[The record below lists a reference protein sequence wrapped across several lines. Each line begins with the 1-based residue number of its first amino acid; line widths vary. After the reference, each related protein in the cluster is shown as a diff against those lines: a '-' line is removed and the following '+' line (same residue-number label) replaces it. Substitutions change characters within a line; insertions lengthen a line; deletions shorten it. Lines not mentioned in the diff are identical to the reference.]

1 MSKKILVLG
10 ALGQIG
16 TDLVSSLRV
25 RFGKES
31 VVASDI
37 RKPTHFIEEP
47 FVVVDAKDR
56 EALRKVIVEYGI
68 TEVYQL
74 VAMLS
79 ATAEKNPIAGWDLN
93 MITLFNVLELAKE
106 GLLKKVFWPSSIAA
120 FGPSSPKDSCG
131 QTVVMDPATVY
142 GISKLS
148 GELWC
153 SYYFEKFGVD
163 VRSIRYPGLISWK
176 AEPGGGTTDYAVDI
190 FHKALAD
197 NKYSCYIAPET
208 NLPMMFMEDAIES
221 TIGIME
227 ASAEEVQIRTSYN
240 IAAFSVNPR
249 ILAEEIKKHRPN
261 FEISYDVDFRD
272 QIAQGWPASMLDN
285 EARAHWGHNPKYDLP
300 RMVKEML
307 ERLSK
312 Q

>member
-16 TDLVSSLRV
+16 TDLVDALRL
-25 RFGKES
+25 RFGAES
-31 VVASDI
+31 VIASDI
-37 RKPTHFIEEP
+37 RRPAHAVEGVFLEI
-47 FVVVDAKDR
+47 DAKDR
-56 EALRKVIVEYGI
+56 EALRAAVVQHGI
-68 TEVYQL
+68 TEVYHL

-79 ATAEKNPIAGWDLN
+79 ATAEKYPIAGWDLN
-93 MITLFNVLELAKE
+93 MISLFNVLELAKE

-120 FGPSSPKDSCG
+120 FGPTSPKDPCG

-190 FHKALAD
+190 FHKALAQ
-197 NKYSCYIAPET
+197 NEYSCYIAAESS
-208 NLPMMFMEDAIES
+208 LPMMYMEDAIRA
-221 TIGIME
+221 TIELME
-227 ASAEEVQIRTSYN
+227 APKENVKIRSSYN
-240 IAAFSVNPR
+240 LAGISFTPKQLGNAIANQKDGFTMQYAPDFRQAISFSVRSSIVISFTSFSRPKRFFFSSKKRR
-249 ILAEEIKKHRPN
+249 ICSAVT
-261 FEISYDVDFRD
+261 F
-272 QIAQGWPASMLDN
+272 AS
-285 EARAHWGHNPKYDLP
+285 
-300 RMVKEML
+300 
-307 ERLSK
+307 
-312 Q
+312 

>member
-16 TDLVSSLRV
+16 TDLVDALRL
-25 RFGKES
+25 RFGVES
-31 VVASDI
+31 VIASDI
-37 RKPTHFIEEP
+37 RRPAHVSEGI
-47 FVVVDAKDR
+47 FVEIDAKDR
-56 EALRKVIVEYGI
+56 ESMRKAVVEHGI
-68 TEVYQL
+68 TEVYHL

-79 ATAEKNPIAGWDLN
+79 ATAEKHPIAGWDLN
-93 MITLFNVLELAKE
+93 MISLFNVLELAKE

-120 FGPSSPKDSCG
+120 FGPTSPKDPCD

-153 SYYFEKFGVD
+153 SYYFEKYGVD
-163 VRSIRYPGLISWK
+163 VRSVRYPGLISWK

-190 FHKALAD
+190 FHKALAQD
-197 NKYSCYIAPET
+197 KYTCYIAPESS
-208 NLPMMFMEDAIES
+208 LPMMYMEDAIES

-227 ASAEEVQIRTSYN
+227 AKAEDVRIRTSYN

-249 ILAEEIKKHRPN
+249 ILAEEIQKHRPN
-261 FEISYDVDFRD
+261 FEIRYDIDFRD
-272 QIAQGWPASMLDN
+272 VIAQGWPASMLDK
-285 EARAHWGHNPKYDLP
+285 EAREHWGHNPKFDLSK
-300 RMVKEML
+300 MTEEML
-307 ERLSK
+307 ARLAK
-312 Q
+312 